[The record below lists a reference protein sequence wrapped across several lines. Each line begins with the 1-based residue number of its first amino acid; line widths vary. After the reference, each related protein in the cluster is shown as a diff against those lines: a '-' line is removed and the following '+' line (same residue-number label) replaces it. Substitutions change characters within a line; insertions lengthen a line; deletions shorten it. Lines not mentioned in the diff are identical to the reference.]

1 MSVIYKLATS
11 LGRRDEAPNQEL
23 AKFIVD
29 KNDKEGVKELIE
41 HLQNN
46 NNRKIQNDCI
56 KTLYEIG
63 YIKPD
68 LISSNTDVFVGMLK
82 NKNNRLVWGSMIAI
96 DTITDIV
103 AGEVYKWLS
112 AIMVAIDNGSV
123 ITKDAGVEILA
134 KLSVNKKYTESTFP
148 LLIEQL
154 KFCPAKQL
162 GQYAEKALQAI
173 SERNKEEFIQLL
185 NSRVPDLER
194 DSQRKRINKVL
205 KELN

>member
-11 LGRRDEAPNQEL
+11 LGRRDEVPNQEL

-29 KNDKEGVKELIE
+29 TNENKCVKELIE
-41 HLQNN
+41 HLQNDK
-46 NNRKIQNDCI
+46 NRKIQNDCI

-68 LISSNTDVFVGMLK
+68 LISSYTDIFVRMLK
-82 NKNNRLVWGSMIAI
+82 NENNRLIWGSMIAI

-103 AGEVYKWLS
+103 AEKVYKRLS
-112 AIMVAIDNGSV
+112 DIMTAIDKGSV

-134 KLSVNKKYTESTFP
+134 KLSANKKYTENTFP
-148 LLIEQL
+148 LLLEQL

-162 GQYAEKALQAI
+162 GQYAEKALLAI
-173 SERNKEEFIQLL
+173 TEKNKEEFIQLL
-185 NSRVPDLER
+185 HSRMPDLER
-194 DSQRKRINKVL
+194 DTQRKRINKVL
-205 KELN
+205 KKLN